1 MIDESQ
7 IQEAVQVSFD
17 DTSSIRF
24 VPTRKKARGQV
35 RKYKQMIKKENKKKI
50 YKKMISLEECVR
62 KSLAMEEELWFY
74 LVDMTLTYRLV
85 VWDQSCL
92 SIVLSPVAMWIS
104 MTKCSMGYKI
114 STRL

>member
-1 MIDESQ
+1 MLDSSTVLSLIMNLFVYVDEMMMMIDESQ

-74 LVDMTLTYRLV
+74 LVDMTLTYR
-85 VWDQSCL
+85 
-92 SIVLSPVAMWIS
+92 
-104 MTKCSMGYKI
+104 
-114 STRL
+114 

>member
-1 MIDESQ
+1 MLDSSTVLSLIMNLFVYVDEVTCPASREYSLGCALK

-74 LVDMTLTYRLV
+74 LVDMTLTYR
-85 VWDQSCL
+85 
-92 SIVLSPVAMWIS
+92 
-104 MTKCSMGYKI
+104 
-114 STRL
+114 